1 MLIKKIFISL
11 TFILNISVFAN
22 PLDPIDL
29 LSEFVSI
36 DTINPPGNESRAVD
50 FYAKIFER
58 EGIEYFTGESAPGRG
73 NIWARIKGGDLPSL
87 ILLQHTDVVP
97 ASKDYWETDPM
108 VAEIRDGYLY
118 GRGVID
124 MKGAGI
130 SHLVS
135 FIRLHRE
142 NKKLNRDLVF
152 IATAD
157 EEAGGLYGAGWMIE
171 NHPEVFEGAGYLIN
185 EGGSGLKIDTE
196 TVFSIEVTQ
205 KVPVWLRLIATDEP
219 GHGSSPRT
227 TSSVSR
233 IVHALNLV
241 RENPFPARIIP
252 AVDTYLKSL
261 SLNMTGQYAQAFA
274 DIKTAIKQDDFLPKL
289 QNFSPSYHALTRD
302 TCSLTM
308 LKGSQKI
315 NVVPPIAQA
324 EVDCRM
330 LPDRSSDEFI
340 QDFKNLVKPAGVKVE
355 LVLAFAPAVSSTES
369 ELFQHIKSMTAS
381 MHPGSRVAPAVSTGF
396 TDSHFTRELGIDSY
410 GFNPIIF
417 DPNDFSGV
425 HGNNERV
432 KVSSYLQGTEDLHQI
447 VRQFVLD

>member
-1 MLIKKIFISL
+1 MFVKKIILS
-11 TFILNISVFAN
+11 FILIFNVSILGKS
-22 PLDPIDL
+22 LDPIEL
-29 LSEFVSI
+29 LSEFVGV

-50 FYAKIFER
+50 FYAKIFEE

-73 NIWARIKGGDLPSL
+73 NIWARIKGGDKPAL

-97 ASKDYWETDPM
+97 ASKDYWDTDPM
-108 VAEIRDGYLY
+108 IAEIKDGYLY

-130 SHLVS
+130 SHLIS

-152 IATAD
+152 LATAD
-157 EEAGGLYGAGWMIE
+157 EEAGGLYGAGWVID
-171 NHPEVFEGAGYLIN
+171 NHPEVFEGAGFLIN
-185 EGGSGLKIDTE
+185 EGGSGLKIGDE

-205 KVPVWLRLIATDEP
+205 KVPVWLRLIAIDEP
-219 GHGSSPRT
+219 GHGSSPRA

-233 IVHALNLV
+233 IVHALNLI

-252 AVDTYLKSL
+252 AVNTYFQSL
-261 SLNMTGQYAQAFA
+261 SLNMNDENAEAFA
-274 DIKTAIKQDDFLPKL
+274 NIKQAIEQDGFLEKL
-289 QNFSPSYHALTRD
+289 QEFSPSYHALTRD

-308 LKGSQKI
+308 LQGSQKI
-315 NVVPPIAQA
+315 NVVPPLAQA

-330 LPDRSSDEFI
+330 LPDRGSDEFI
-340 QDFKNLVKPAGVKVE
+340 QDFNRLIQPAGVEVE

-369 ELFQHIKSMTAS
+369 EFFQHIKSITPS
-381 MHPGSRVAPAVSTGF
+381 MYPGSRVAPAVSTGF

-417 DPNDFSGV
+417 NPDDFSGV

-432 KVSSYLQGTEDLHQI
+432 SVSAYLQGTEDLHQI
-447 VRQFVLD
+447 VSKFVLD

>member
-1 MLIKKIFISL
+1 MSIKKIFLSL
-11 TFILNISVFAN
+11 IFFSNTSVFADS
-22 PLDPIDL
+22 LDPIEL

-73 NIWARIKGGDLPSL
+73 NIWARIKGGNLPAL

-315 NVVPPIAQA
+315 NVVPPIAEA

>member
-1 MLIKKIFISL
+1 MIIKKIFLS
-11 TFILNISVFAN
+11 FIFIFNISAMSQS
-22 PLDPIDL
+22 LDPIDL
-29 LSEFVSI
+29 LSEFVGV

-50 FYAKIFER
+50 FYAKIFEE

-73 NIWARIKGGDLPSL
+73 NIWARIKGGDKPAL

-130 SHLVS
+130 SHLIS

-152 IATAD
+152 LATAD

-185 EGGSGLKIDTE
+185 EGGSGLKINDD

-219 GHGSSPRT
+219 GHGSSPRA

-233 IVHALNLV
+233 IIHALNLI

-252 AVDTYLKSL
+252 AVDTYFKSL
-261 SLNMTGQYAQAFA
+261 SLNMSGENAESFA
-274 DIKTAIKQDDFLPKL
+274 DIKQAIKQEGFLEKL
-289 QNFSPSYHALTRD
+289 QEFSPSYHALTRD

-308 LKGSQKI
+308 LQGSQKI
-315 NVVPPIAQA
+315 NVVPPVAKA

-330 LPDRSSDEFI
+330 LPDRSADEFI
-340 QDFKNLVKPAGVKVE
+340 EDFNSLIQSAGVEVE
-355 LVLAFAPAVSSTES
+355 LVLAFAPAVSSTNS
-369 ELFQHIKSMTAS
+369 EFFQHIKSITAS

-417 DPNDFSGV
+417 DPKDFSGV

-447 VRQFVLD
+447 VSQFVLD

>member
-1 MLIKKIFISL
+1 MILKKIFLSL
-11 TFILNISVFAN
+11 IFILNIEVLSKS
-22 PLDPIDL
+22 LDPIQI
-29 LSEFVSI
+29 LSDFVAV
-36 DTINPPGNESRAVD
+36 DTINPPGNESRAVE
-50 FYAKIFER
+50 FYAKIFEE

-73 NIWARIKGGDLPSL
+73 NIWARIKGGDLPAL

-130 SHLVS
+130 SHLIS
-135 FIRLHRE
+135 FIRMHRE
-142 NKKLNRDLVF
+142 NKKLKRDLVF
-152 IATAD
+152 VATAD
-157 EEAGGLYGAGWMIE
+157 EEAGGLYGAGWMIK

-219 GHGSSPRT
+219 GHGSSPRA

-252 AVDTYLKSL
+252 AVDTYFKSL
-261 SLNMTGQYAQAFA
+261 SLNMTGENAQAFA
-274 DIKTAIKQDDFLPKL
+274 DIKTAIKQDDFLVKL
-289 QNFSPSYHALTRD
+289 QEFSPSYHALTRD

-315 NVVPPIAQA
+315 NVVPPVAEA

-330 LPDRSSDEFI
+330 LPDRTSDEFI
-340 QDFKNLVKPAGVKVE
+340 QDFKNLVEPAGVKVE

-369 ELFQHIKSMTAS
+369 EFFKHIKSITAS

>member
-1 MLIKKIFISL
+1 MSIKKIFLSL
-11 TFILNISVFAN
+11 IFFSNTSVFADS
-22 PLDPIDL
+22 LDPIEL

-73 NIWARIKGGDLPSL
+73 NIWARIKGGNLPAL

-340 QDFKNLVKPAGVKVE
+340 QDFKNLVKPAGIKVE

>member
-1 MLIKKIFISL
+1 MSIKKIFLS
-11 TFILNISVFAN
+11 FIFTLNISVFSDS
-22 PLDPIDL
+22 LDPIEL

-73 NIWARIKGGDLPSL
+73 NIWARIKGGDLPAL

-130 SHLVS
+130 SHLIS
-135 FIRLHRE
+135 FIRMHRE
-142 NKKLNRDLVF
+142 NKKLKRDLVF
-152 IATAD
+152 LATAD

-219 GHGSSPRT
+219 GHGSSPRA

-252 AVDTYLKSL
+252 AVDTYFKSL
-261 SLNMTGQYAQAFA
+261 SLNMTGENAQAFA
-274 DIKTAIKQDDFLPKL
+274 DIKTAIKQDNFLAKL
-289 QNFSPSYHALTRD
+289 QEFSPSYHALTRD

-315 NVVPPIAQA
+315 NVVPPVAEA

-340 QDFKNLVKPAGVKVE
+340 QDFKNLVEPAGVQVE

-369 ELFQHIKSMTAS
+369 EFFQHIKSMTAS
-381 MHPGSRVAPAVSTGF
+381 IHQGSRVAPAVSTGF

-410 GFNPIIF
+410 GFNPMIF
-417 DPNDFSGV
+417 EPNDFSGV

>member
-1 MLIKKIFISL
+1 MTIKKIFLS
-11 TFILNISVFAN
+11 FIFIFNISVMSQS
-22 PLDPIDL
+22 LDPIEL
-29 LSEFVSI
+29 LSEFVGV

-50 FYAKIFER
+50 FYAKIFEH

-73 NIWARIKGGDLPSL
+73 NIWARIKGGDKPAL

-108 VAEIRDGYLY
+108 VAEIKDGYLY

-130 SHLVS
+130 SHLIS

-152 IATAD
+152 LATAD

-185 EGGSGLKIDTE
+185 EGGSGLKINDD

-219 GHGSSPRT
+219 GHGSSPRA

-233 IVHALNLV
+233 IIHALNLI

-252 AVDTYLKSL
+252 AVDTYFKSL
-261 SLNMTGQYAQAFA
+261 SLNMSGENAESFA
-274 DIKTAIKQDDFLPKL
+274 DIKQAIKQEGFLEKL
-289 QNFSPSYHALTRD
+289 QEFSPSYHALTRD

-308 LKGSQKI
+308 LQGSQKI
-315 NVVPPIAQA
+315 NVVPPVAKA

-330 LPDRSSDEFI
+330 LPDRSADEFI
-340 QDFKNLVKPAGVKVE
+340 EDFNSLIQSAGVEVE
-355 LVLAFAPAVSSTES
+355 LVLAFAPAVSSTNS
-369 ELFQHIKSMTAS
+369 EFFQHIKSITAS

-417 DPNDFSGV
+417 DPKDFSGV

-447 VRQFVLD
+447 VSQFVLD

>member
-130 SHLVS
+130 SHLIS
-135 FIRLHRE
+135 FIRMHRE
-142 NKKLNRDLVF
+142 NKKLKRDLVF
-152 IATAD
+152 VATAD
-157 EEAGGLYGAGWMIE
+157 EEAGGLYGAGWMIK

-219 GHGSSPRT
+219 GHGSSPRA

-252 AVDTYLKSL
+252 AVDTYFKSL
-261 SLNMTGQYAQAFA
+261 SLNMTGENAQAFA
-274 DIKTAIKQDDFLPKL
+274 DIKTAIKQDDFLVKL
-289 QNFSPSYHALTRD
+289 QEFSPSYHALTRD

-315 NVVPPIAQA
+315 NVVPPVAEA

-330 LPDRSSDEFI
+330 LPDRTSDEFI
-340 QDFKNLVKPAGVKVE
+340 QDFKNLVEPAGVQVE

-369 ELFQHIKSMTAS
+369 EFFKHIKSITAS

-417 DPNDFSGV
+417 DSNDFSGV

-447 VRQFVLD
+447 VSQFVLD

>member
-1 MLIKKIFISL
+1 MIVKKVFMGFIFIFNVSL
-11 TFILNISVFAN
+11 SGES
-22 PLDPIDL
+22 LDPIEL
-29 LSEFVSI
+29 LSEFVGV

-50 FYAKIFER
+50 FYAKIFEE

-73 NIWARIKGGDLPSL
+73 NIWARIKGGDKPAL

-108 VAEIRDGYLY
+108 IAEIKDGYLY

-130 SHLVS
+130 SHLIS

-152 IATAD
+152 LATAD

-185 EGGSGLKIDTE
+185 EGGSGLKIGDD
-196 TVFSIEVTQ
+196 TVFSVEVTQ

-219 GHGSSPRT
+219 GHGSSPRA

-233 IVHALNLV
+233 IVHALNLI

-252 AVDTYLKSL
+252 AVDRYFKSL
-261 SLNMTGQYAQAFA
+261 ALNMNGENAEAFS
-274 DIKTAIKQDDFLPKL
+274 DINKAVKQDGFLDKL
-289 QNFSPSYHALTRD
+289 QEFSPSYHALTRD

-308 LKGSQKI
+308 LQGSQKI
-315 NVVPPIAQA
+315 NVVPPVAQA

-330 LPDRSSDEFI
+330 LPDRSSDDFI
-340 QDFKNLVKPAGVKVE
+340 EDFNNLIKPAGVEVE
-355 LVLAFAPAVSSTES
+355 LVLAFAPAVSSTNS
-369 ELFQHIKSMTAS
+369 EFFKHIKSVTAS
-381 MHPGSRVAPAVSTGF
+381 TYPGSRVAPAVSTGF

-417 DPNDFSGV
+417 NPDDFSGV

-432 KVSSYLQGTEDLHQI
+432 SVSGYLQGTEDLHQI
-447 VRQFVLD
+447 VSQFVLD

>member
-1 MLIKKIFISL
+1 MFVKKIFLS
-11 TFILNISVFAN
+11 FIFIFNVSVTAKS
-22 PLDPIDL
+22 LDPIKL
-29 LSEFVSI
+29 LSDFVGV

-50 FYAKIFER
+50 FYAKIFEE

-73 NIWARIKGGDLPSL
+73 NIWARIKGGDKPAL

-108 VAEIRDGYLY
+108 IAEIKDGYLY

-130 SHLVS
+130 SHLIS

-142 NKKLNRDLVF
+142 NKKLNRDLIF
-152 IATAD
+152 LATAD

-185 EGGSGLKIDTE
+185 EGGSGLKIGDD

-219 GHGSSPRT
+219 GHGSSPRA

-233 IVHALNLV
+233 IVHALNLI

-252 AVDTYLKSL
+252 AVDTYFKSL
-261 SLNMTGQYAQAFA
+261 SLNMNGQNAEAFA
-274 DIKTAIKQDDFLPKL
+274 DIKKAIKQDGFLEKL
-289 QNFSPSYHALTRD
+289 QEFSPSYHALTRD

-308 LKGSQKI
+308 LQGSQKI
-315 NVVPPIAQA
+315 NVVPPVAQA

-340 QDFKNLVKPAGVKVE
+340 QDFNNLIKPAGVEVE
-355 LVLAFAPAVSSTES
+355 LILAFAPAVSSTDS
-369 ELFQHIKSMTAS
+369 EFFQHIESITAS
-381 MHPGSRVAPAVSTGF
+381 IHSGSRVAPAVSTGF

-432 KVSSYLQGTEDLHQI
+432 KVRSYLQGTEDLHQI
-447 VRQFVLD
+447 VSQFVLD

>member
-1 MLIKKIFISL
+1 MIIKKIFLS
-11 TFILNISVFAN
+11 FIFIFNISAMSQS
-22 PLDPIDL
+22 LDPIDL
-29 LSEFVSI
+29 LSEFVGV

-50 FYAKIFER
+50 FYAKIFEE

-73 NIWARIKGGDLPSL
+73 NIWARIKGGDKPAL

-108 VAEIRDGYLY
+108 VAEIKDGYLY

-130 SHLVS
+130 SHLIS
-135 FIRLHRE
+135 FIRLHRD

-152 IATAD
+152 LATAD

-185 EGGSGLKIDTE
+185 EGGSGLKINDD

-219 GHGSSPRT
+219 GHGSSPRA

-233 IVHALNLV
+233 IIHALNLI

-252 AVDTYLKSL
+252 AVDTYFKSL
-261 SLNMTGQYAQAFA
+261 SLNMSGENAESFA
-274 DIKTAIKQDDFLPKL
+274 DIKQAIKQEGFLEKL
-289 QNFSPSYHALTRD
+289 QEFSPSYHALTRD

-308 LKGSQKI
+308 LQGSQKI
-315 NVVPPIAQA
+315 NVVPPVAKA
-324 EVDCRM
+324 EVDCRI
-330 LPDRSSDEFI
+330 LPDRSADEFI
-340 QDFKNLVKPAGVKVE
+340 EDFNSLIQSAGVEVE
-355 LVLAFAPAVSSTES
+355 LVLAFAPAVSSTNS
-369 ELFQHIKSMTAS
+369 EFFQHIKSITAS

-417 DPNDFSGV
+417 DPKDFSGV

-447 VRQFVLD
+447 VSQFVLD

>member
-1 MLIKKIFISL
+1 MSIKKIFLSL
-11 TFILNISVFAN
+11 IFILNTTVFADS
-22 PLDPIDL
+22 LDPIEL

-73 NIWARIKGGDLPSL
+73 NIWARIKGGNLPAL

>member
-1 MLIKKIFISL
+1 MIVKKVFMGFIFIFNVSL
-11 TFILNISVFAN
+11 SGES
-22 PLDPIDL
+22 LDPIEL
-29 LSEFVSI
+29 LSEFVGV

-50 FYAKIFER
+50 FYAKIFEE

-73 NIWARIKGGDLPSL
+73 NIWARIKGGDKPAL

-108 VAEIRDGYLY
+108 IAEIKDGYLY

-152 IATAD
+152 LATAD

-185 EGGSGLKIDTE
+185 EGGSGLKIGDD
-196 TVFSIEVTQ
+196 TVFSVEVTQ

-219 GHGSSPRT
+219 GHGSSPRA

-233 IVHALNLV
+233 IVHALNLI

-252 AVDTYLKSL
+252 AVDRYFKSL
-261 SLNMTGQYAQAFA
+261 ALNMNGENAEAFS
-274 DIKTAIKQDDFLPKL
+274 DINKAVKQDGFLDKL
-289 QNFSPSYHALTRD
+289 QEFSPSYHALTRD

-308 LKGSQKI
+308 LQGSQKI
-315 NVVPPIAQA
+315 NVVPPVAQA

-330 LPDRSSDEFI
+330 LPDRSSDDFI
-340 QDFKNLVKPAGVKVE
+340 EDFNNLIKPAGVEVE
-355 LVLAFAPAVSSTES
+355 LVLAFAPAVSSTNS
-369 ELFQHIKSMTAS
+369 EFFKHIKSVTAS
-381 MHPGSRVAPAVSTGF
+381 MYPGSRVAPAVSTGF

-417 DPNDFSGV
+417 NPDDFSGV

-432 KVSSYLQGTEDLHQI
+432 SVSGYLQGTEDLHQI
-447 VRQFVLD
+447 VSQFVLD

>member
-1 MLIKKIFISL
+1 MIIKKIFLS
-11 TFILNISVFAN
+11 FIFIFNISAMSQS
-22 PLDPIDL
+22 LDPIDL
-29 LSEFVSI
+29 LSEFVGV
-36 DTINPPGNESRAVD
+36 DTINPPGNESKAVD
-50 FYAKIFER
+50 FYAKIFEE

-73 NIWARIKGGDLPSL
+73 NIWARIKGGDKPAL

-130 SHLVS
+130 SHLIS

-152 IATAD
+152 LATAD

-185 EGGSGLKIDTE
+185 EGGSGLKINDD

-205 KVPVWLRLIATDEP
+205 KVPVWLRLISTDEP
-219 GHGSSPRT
+219 GHGSSPRV

-233 IVHALNLV
+233 IIHALNLI

-252 AVDTYLKSL
+252 AVDTYFKSL
-261 SLNMTGQYAQAFA
+261 SLNMSGENAESFA
-274 DIKTAIKQDDFLPKL
+274 DIKQAIKQEGFLEKL
-289 QNFSPSYHALTRD
+289 QEFSPSYHALTRD

-308 LKGSQKI
+308 LQGSQKI
-315 NVVPPIAQA
+315 NVVPPVAKA

-330 LPDRSSDEFI
+330 LPDRSADEFI
-340 QDFKNLVKPAGVKVE
+340 EDFNNLIQSAGVEVE
-355 LVLAFAPAVSSTES
+355 LVLAFAPAVSSTNS
-369 ELFQHIKSMTAS
+369 EFFQHIKSITAS

-417 DPNDFSGV
+417 DPKDFSGV

-447 VRQFVLD
+447 VSQFVLD

>member
-1 MLIKKIFISL
+1 MSIKKIFLSL
-11 TFILNISVFAN
+11 IFFSNISVFADS
-22 PLDPIDL
+22 LDPIEL

-73 NIWARIKGGDLPSL
+73 NIWARIKGGNLPAL

-196 TVFSIEVTQ
+196 TVFSIEVMQ

>member
-1 MLIKKIFISL
+1 MSIKKIFLS
-11 TFILNISVFAN
+11 FIFTLNISVFADS
-22 PLDPIDL
+22 LDPIEL
-29 LSEFVSI
+29 LSKFVGI
-36 DTINPPGNESRAVD
+36 DTVNPPGNESRAVD

-73 NIWARIKGGDLPSL
+73 NIWAKIEGGDLPAL

-97 ASKDYWETDPM
+97 ASKDYWETNPM
-108 VAEIRDGYLY
+108 VAEIKDGYLY

-135 FIRLHRE
+135 FIRMHRE
-142 NKKLNRDLVF
+142 NKTLNRDLIF

-171 NHPEVFEGAGYLIN
+171 NHPEIFEGAGYLIN

-205 KVPVWLRLIATDEP
+205 KVPVWLRLIAIDEP
-219 GHGSSPRT
+219 GHGSSPRA

-252 AVDTYLKSL
+252 AVDTYFKSL
-261 SLNMTGQYAQAFA
+261 SLNMTGENAQAFA
-274 DIKTAIKQDDFLPKL
+274 DIKTAIKQDGFLSKL
-289 QNFSPSYHALTRD
+289 QEFSPSYHALTRD

-315 NVVPPIAQA
+315 NVVPPVAEA

-330 LPDRSSDEFI
+330 LPDRSADEFI
-340 QDFKNLVKPAGVKVE
+340 QDFKNLVEPAGVEVE

-369 ELFQHIKSMTAS
+369 EFFQHIKSMTAS
-381 MHPGSRVAPAVSTGF
+381 IHPGSRVAPAVSTGF

-410 GFNPIIF
+410 GFNPMIF
-417 DPNDFSGV
+417 EPNDFSGV

>member
-1 MLIKKIFISL
+1 MIIKKIFLSFM
-11 TFILNISVFAN
+11 FIFNISVMSQS
-22 PLDPIDL
+22 LDPIEL
-29 LSEFVSI
+29 LSEFVGV

-50 FYAKIFER
+50 FYAKIFEE

-73 NIWARIKGGDLPSL
+73 NIWARMKGGDKPAL

-108 VAEIRDGYLY
+108 VAEIKDGYLY

-130 SHLVS
+130 SHLIS

-152 IATAD
+152 LATAD

-185 EGGSGLKIDTE
+185 EGGSGLKINDD

-205 KVPVWLRLIATDEP
+205 KVPVWLRLISTDEP
-219 GHGSSPRT
+219 GHGSSPRV

-233 IVHALNLV
+233 IIHALNLI

-252 AVDTYLKSL
+252 AVDTYFKSL
-261 SLNMTGQYAQAFA
+261 SLNMSGENAESFA
-274 DIKTAIKQDDFLPKL
+274 DIKQAIKQEGFLEKL
-289 QNFSPSYHALTRD
+289 QEFSPSYHALTRD

-308 LKGSQKI
+308 LQGSQKI
-315 NVVPPIAQA
+315 NVVPPVAKA

-330 LPDRSSDEFI
+330 LPDRSADEFI
-340 QDFKNLVKPAGVKVE
+340 EDFNSLIQPAGVEVE
-355 LVLAFAPAVSSTES
+355 LVLAFAPAVSSTNS
-369 ELFQHIKSMTAS
+369 EFFQHIKSITAS

-417 DPNDFSGV
+417 DPKDFSGV

-447 VRQFVLD
+447 VSQFVLD

>member
-1 MLIKKIFISL
+1 MLVKKLFLSFIVIF
-11 TFILNISVFAN
+11 NVSVAVE
-22 PLDPIDL
+22 PLDPIEL
-29 LSEFVSI
+29 LSDFIGV

-50 FYAKIFER
+50 FYAKIFEE
-58 EGIEYFTGESAPGRG
+58 EGIEYSTGESAPGRG
-73 NIWARIKGGDLPSL
+73 NIWARIKGGDKPAL

-97 ASKDYWETDPM
+97 ASKDFWKTDPM
-108 VAEIRDGYLY
+108 VAEIKDGYLY

-142 NKKLNRDLVF
+142 NKNLNRDLVF
-152 IATAD
+152 LATAD
-157 EEAGGLYGAGWMIE
+157 EEAGGLFGAGWMIE
-171 NHPEVFEGAGYLIN
+171 KHPEIFEGAGYVIN
-185 EGGSGLKIDTE
+185 EGGSGLKIDNE

-219 GHGSSPRT
+219 GHGSSPRA

-252 AVDTYLKSL
+252 AVDTYFKSL
-261 SLNMTGQYAQAFA
+261 SLNMTAENAAAFA
-274 DIKTAIKQDDFLPKL
+274 DIKTSIKEEGFLSEL
-289 QNFSPSYHALTRD
+289 QEFSPSYHALTRD
-302 TCSLTM
+302 TFPLTM
-308 LKGSQKI
+308 LQGSQKI
-315 NVVPPIAQA
+315 NVVPPVAQA

-330 LPDRSSDEFI
+330 LPDRTAEEFI
-340 QDFKNLVKPAGVKVE
+340 QDFEDLVEPAGVEVE
-355 LVLAFAPAVSSTES
+355 LILAFAPAVSSTES
-369 ELFQHIKSMTAS
+369 EFFKHIKSIAS
-381 MHPGSRVAPAVSTGF
+381 TLHLGSRVAPAVSTGF

-417 DPNDFSGV
+417 DPKDFSGV

-447 VRQFVLD
+447 VSQFVLD

>member
-1 MLIKKIFISL
+1 MFVKKIILS
-11 TFILNISVFAN
+11 FILIFNVSILGKS
-22 PLDPIDL
+22 LDPIEL
-29 LSEFVSI
+29 LSEFVGV

-50 FYAKIFER
+50 FYAKIFEE

-73 NIWARIKGGDLPSL
+73 NIWARIKGGDKPAL

-97 ASKDYWETDPM
+97 ASKDYWDTDPM
-108 VAEIRDGYLY
+108 IAEIKDGYLY

-130 SHLVS
+130 SHLIS

-152 IATAD
+152 LATAD
-157 EEAGGLYGAGWMIE
+157 EEAGGLYGAGWVID
-171 NHPEVFEGAGYLIN
+171 NHPEVFEGAGFLIN
-185 EGGSGLKIDTE
+185 EGGSGLKIGDE

-205 KVPVWLRLIATDEP
+205 KVPVWLRLIAIDEP
-219 GHGSSPRT
+219 GHGSSPRA

-233 IVHALNLV
+233 IVHALNLI

-252 AVDTYLKSL
+252 AVNTYFQSL
-261 SLNMTGQYAQAFA
+261 SLNMNDENAEAFA
-274 DIKTAIKQDDFLPKL
+274 NIKQAIEQDGFLEKL
-289 QNFSPSYHALTRD
+289 QEFSPSYHALTRD

-308 LKGSQKI
+308 LQGSQKI
-315 NVVPPIAQA
+315 NVVPPLAQA

-330 LPDRSSDEFI
+330 LPDRGSDEFI
-340 QDFKNLVKPAGVKVE
+340 QDFNRLIQPAGVEVE

-369 ELFQHIKSMTAS
+369 EFFQHIKSITAS
-381 MHPGSRVAPAVSTGF
+381 MYPGSRVAPAVSTGF

-417 DPNDFSGV
+417 NPDDFSGV

-432 KVSSYLQGTEDLHQI
+432 SVSAYLQGTEDLHQI
-447 VRQFVLD
+447 VSKFVLD